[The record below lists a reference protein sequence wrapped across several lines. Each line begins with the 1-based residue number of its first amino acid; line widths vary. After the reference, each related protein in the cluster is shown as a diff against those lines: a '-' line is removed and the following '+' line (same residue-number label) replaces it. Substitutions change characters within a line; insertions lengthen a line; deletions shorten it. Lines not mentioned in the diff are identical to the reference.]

1 MTHGPTDQ
9 ARHDTLASQPFALYS
24 PHKAVTIASPIL
36 ILENNMKGR
45 EIANLYK
52 SGQISRREFNRLA
65 SALGVGLVTVPVTRN
80 AAAAGTPIYF
90 GWAGYDNEG
99 FIGSYLD
106 KYGAPPEYTFW
117 GSEDE
122 AFQKMRAGGFQ
133 PDVMA
138 PCTYELF
145 KWNDGGLLAPLDPER
160 LVHLPDMFPSLE
172 NIEGSVIDGQ
182 RYLMP
187 IDWGNSTIIYRRDL
201 VDEKWRDE
209 NVSWEIFYTD
219 EFRNRLGFYD
229 SAGAIVEIS
238 ALVLG
243 YDNIFTLTDE
253 QLVEVRK
260 MVAIQR
266 DNMRLYWGDQTV
278 AVQALASGELVAS
291 YGWNDAYVTLKSQG
305 FDVGLGIPKEGIFT
319 WCCGLVMHSQTE
331 LVDESYDLINAFA
344 SPEAGAFEITNWG
357 YGHANMKAFDL
368 VADDVLEELG
378 LSTPEE
384 LLGNG
389 IFFQALAPEIEEK
402 YIRLWDEVRA
412 GS

>member
-1 MTHGPTDQ
+1 MK
-9 ARHDTLASQPFALYS
+9 ARDLVARY
-24 PHKAVTIASPIL
+24 
-36 ILENNMKGR
+36 R
-45 EIANLYK
+45 
-52 SGQISRREFNRLA
+52 SGQLSRRDFSKAA
-65 SALGVGLVTVPVTRN
+65 SALGVSLLTVPVTRH
-80 AAAAGTPIYF
+80 AAADAKPMYF
-90 GWAGYDNEG
+90 GWAGYDDQN
-99 FIGSYLD
+99 FIDSFME
-106 KYGAPPEYTFW
+106 KHGAPPNYTFW

-145 KWNDGGLLAPLDPER
+145 KWNDAGLLAPLDPER
-160 LVHLPDMFPSLE
+160 LVHLADMFPSLE
-172 NIEGSVIDGQ
+172 NIEGSVINGQ
-182 RYLMP
+182 RYFMP

-201 VDEKWRDE
+201 VGEKWSDE
-209 NVSWEIFYTD
+209 NVSWNIFYTD

-229 SAGAIVEIS
+229 SAEAIVEIS

-243 YDNIFTLTDE
+243 YDNIFTLTEE

-266 DNMRLYWGDQTV
+266 DNMRMYWGDQTE
-278 AVQALASGELVAS
+278 ATQALASGELVAS

-305 FDVGLGIPKEGIFT
+305 IDVGLGVPKEGIFT
-319 WCCGLVMHSQTE
+319 WCCGMVIHAETDL
-331 LVDESYDLINAFA
+331 LDEAYDLVNAFA
-344 SPEAGAFEITNWG
+344 SPEAGAFEISNWG

-368 VADDVLEELG
+368 VPDDVLAELG
-378 LSTPEE
+378 LSTPED

-389 IFFQALAPEIEEK
+389 IFFQALAPDIEES

-412 GS
+412 GY